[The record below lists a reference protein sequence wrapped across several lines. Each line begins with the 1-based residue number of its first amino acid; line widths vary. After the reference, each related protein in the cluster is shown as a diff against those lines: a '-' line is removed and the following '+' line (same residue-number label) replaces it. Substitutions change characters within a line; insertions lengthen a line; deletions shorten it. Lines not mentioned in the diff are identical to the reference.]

1 MGYSTSSSSFSNRS
15 GFSRQ
20 RAVIDPVQVGP
31 VRNRLEA
38 AGTVRYGANSQTHS
52 TSIMARFIILY
63 STVLYLYE
71 YSEPYSL
78 NKPSTIYNHPERK
91 RPLRFHP
98 QDKSRP
104 PDETIAPC
112 TICIVRYLFPIVF
125 VTPTDHA
132 SIKHHPEP
140 KHTQYSTT
148 PISSPYIG

>member
-1 MGYSTSSSSFSNRS
+1 MRYSTSSSSFSNRCR
-15 GFSRQ
+15 FSRQ
-20 RAVIDPVQVGP
+20 RAVIDPAQVGT

-38 AGTVRYGANSQTHS
+38 AGTVRYGANSLTHS
-52 TSIMARFIILY
+52 ALLWHVLPY
-63 STVLYLYE
+63 CTVRCCTL

-78 NKPSTIYNHPERK
+78 NKPSTIYNPERK

-98 QDKSRP
+98 QYKSRP
-104 PDETIAPC
+104 PNETIAPC
-112 TICIVRYLFPIVF
+112 TALYCIVRCLFPIVF

-140 KHTQYSTT
+140 KHTQYSTI